1 MGKSSHLN
9 CLKQN
14 ELDKKKIENPSNW
27 RKNPF
32 ASQVRK
38 KKSAWNPHA
47 KVDTICQLCLFS
59 AQWLEIMVM
68 LGDYPAW

>member
-14 ELDKKKIENPSNW
+14 ELDKKNRRSIKLEEQSICISGE
-27 RKNPF
+27 
-32 ASQVRK
+32 K
-38 KKSAWNPHA
+38 KKSAWNPRA